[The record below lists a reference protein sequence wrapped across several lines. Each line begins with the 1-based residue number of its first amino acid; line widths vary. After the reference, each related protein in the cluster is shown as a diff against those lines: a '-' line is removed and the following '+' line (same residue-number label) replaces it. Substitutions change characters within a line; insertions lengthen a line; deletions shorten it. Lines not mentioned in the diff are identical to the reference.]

1 MKGGKGDR
9 NKEGKEEAYSVYVWG
24 GGVEERCKV

>member
-24 GGVEERCKV
+24 GVEERCKV